1 MKKDVQIGVILGVI
15 ILAIIGVFLSTRTA
29 VKEPAIPIPEQRG
42 DNEVA
47 VLNIND
53 LSPDAGGKDLDSFKD
68 AETRGQ
74 ETDQKEPVTSHVVKK
89 QEPFAIKDDAVIE
102 GECEKPKSETG
113 NILTKRTVSSMENE
127 DFLSL
132 AADNG
137 KSSLVS
143 KQQQSVSQKTKK
155 GSATPSLSLM
165 TEKDTSNSTGKKHT
179 IQQGDSLYKI
189 ALKYY
194 NDGSK
199 WNKILDAN
207 KSALRNKNALKVG
220 QEIIIPEL

>member
-1 MKKDVQIGVILGVI
+1 MKRDVQIGVILGVI

-29 VKEPAIPIPEQRG
+29 VKEPAIPIPEQRE

-53 LSPDAGGKDLDSFKD
+53 LSPDVDGMPQNSFVDVATK
-68 AETRGQ
+68 AQ
-74 ETDQKEPVTSHVVKK
+74 NTDQKESVASRVVKK
-89 QEPFAIKDDAVIE
+89 QESFAIKDDAVIE
-102 GECEKPKSETG
+102 GECEKSKAETG
-113 NILTKRTVSSMENE
+113 NILTKRTVSPMEKE
-127 DFLSL
+127 DFLTL
-132 AADNG
+132 TADNG

-165 TEKDTSNSTGKKHT
+165 TDKDTSNSTGKKHT

-207 KSALRNKNALKVG
+207 KSALKNKNALKVG
-220 QEIIIPEL
+220 QELIIPEL